1 MADLARAAGLVVAQ
15 LLAHPGAFGLQH
27 AAVEVADDAFER
39 LLHLVGLAAVDEAE
53 GDGAALGAVE
63 DDVLR
68 LLRQLAP
75 RRFEVEVVGAG
86 ERAQHLHVIGRGR
99 VGLGPGDDR
108 ALLDRERVVGDDEV
122 LVEHQLLA
130 EAVAGGAGALR
141 RVEAEQ
147 ARLDLGDGEA
157 ADRAGELF
165 GEDDAAGGAI
175 VELHARTAARARRA
189 GRRGRDRRGPRRASA
204 RSRSCRRGAA
214 RCLRGRRC
222 GRPRSRCRACTSC
235 RAPARP
241 RCRGTR
247 RRCGRG

>member
-1 MADLARAAGLVVAQ
+1 MRDVLAGDLHAERLGLEAGAVADLARVRR
-15 LLAHPGAFGLQH
+15 PGSATAPRASRRFGREH

-53 GDGAALGAVE
+53 GDRAALGAVE

-75 RRFEVEVVGAG
+75 RRFEVEIVGAG

-99 VGLGPGDDR
+99 VGLGPGHDR
-108 ALLDRERVVGDDEV
+108 ALLDRQRVVGDDEV

-130 EAVAGGAGALR
+130 EAVAGRAGALR

-157 ADRAGELF
+157 ADGAGELL
-165 GEDDAAGGAI
+165 GKDDAAGGAV
-175 VELHARTAARARRA
+175 VELHAR
-189 GRRGRDRRGPRRASA
+189 D
-204 RSRSCRRGAA
+204 C
-214 RCLRGRRC
+214 
-222 GRPRSRCRACTSC
+222 
-235 RAPARP
+235 
-241 RCRGTR
+241 
-247 RRCGRG
+247 